1 MWLSWDGVQLPSCVP
16 SGICDIIM
24 EGPLVVFRPEV
35 FRSFFYAA
43 MPPKKRSTAGAAAST
58 KKQKAEASAKAA
70 VAKKDA
76 PLMEAQEALQ
86 QEPAAAS
93 RVLKRRNTNDEVE
106 RKIQSHFPGMTPT
119 QMESKKVE
127 GLTLRERIEKDTR
140 DVRTKKGA
148 RLGAAYWRDLKSLY
162 AEAGSGPGELKV
174 KNSDEIVSDALLSA
188 LQAAVN
194 TTLGQL
200 CCQFVYVATVL

>member
-16 SGICDIIM
+16 CGICDIIM
-24 EGPLVVFRPEV
+24 ESPLVVFRPEV

-194 TTLGQL
+194 TTLG
-200 CCQFVYVATVL
+200 

>member
-1 MWLSWDGVQLPSCVP
+1 
-16 SGICDIIM
+16 M

-200 CCQFVYVATVL
+200 CCQFVYFAAVL

>member
-1 MWLSWDGVQLPSCVP
+1 MEAWQSHDGMQLRSCEP
-16 SGICDIIM
+16 CGACDMFQESARI
-24 EGPLVVFRPEV
+24 VFRPEV
-35 FRSFFYAA
+35 FCSIFYVA

-58 KKQKAEASAKAA
+58 KKLKAEASAKAA
-70 VAKKDA
+70 AAKKDA

-93 RVLKRRNTNDEVE
+93 RVLKKRNTNDEVE

-119 QMESKKVE
+119 QMESKRVD

-148 RLGAAYWRDLKSLY
+148 RLGAAYWRELQSLY

-174 KNSDEIVSDALLSA
+174 KNSNEIVSDALPSA

-194 TTLGQL
+194 TPLG
-200 CCQFVYVATVL
+200 